1 MKAVKYQEQN
11 HIIKI
16 QLKGDYC
23 KQHERYKTGKF
34 AINTTINLKTALC
47 QEWGVKSSITLR
59 DSKLN
64 KLFKVVDFFYL

>member
-11 HIIKI
+11 RIIKI

-34 AINTTINLKTALC
+34 AINVTKNPKKLK
-47 QEWGVKSSITLR
+47 ITKIKAHLTE
-59 DSKLN
+59 DIPSQMC
-64 KLFKVVDFFYL
+64 F